1 MGELAQGGYSKQW
14 RQQVLEDA
22 LTGYKRFWA
31 MEHEGT
37 GHVNRP
43 EGATANKRRA
53 ERLVGKSTW
62 FMKPPNKNNKVKV
75 SCNST
80 FKVKTKCRSKV
91 PNKTETVLFIPFTP
105 NSELKRKLQE
115 AESFINGRNK
125 TCHVRMI
132 ERPGQTM
139 ASLLFNKHPWSQ
151 ESCGRETCLPCQTKA
166 GSCRKSNVTYRV
178 KCQECLKSGK
188 PPRTLGSHTGHFL
201 IEVKSTRQH

>member
-1 MGELAQGGYSKQW
+1 MANKCANLEASAHPANSKRNTCIQECLRRFKTTSRELPEEFITNTMVDYMGELAQGGYSKQW

-53 ERLVGKSTW
+53 ERKVGKSTW

-105 NSELKRKLQE
+105 NSSLKRKLQE
-115 AESFINGRNK
+115 AEFR
-125 TCHVRMI
+125 
-132 ERPGQTM
+132 
-139 ASLLFNKHPWSQ
+139 
-151 ESCGRETCLPCQTKA
+151 
-166 GSCRKSNVTYRV
+166 
-178 KCQECLKSGK
+178 
-188 PPRTLGSHTGHFL
+188 
-201 IEVKSTRQH
+201 